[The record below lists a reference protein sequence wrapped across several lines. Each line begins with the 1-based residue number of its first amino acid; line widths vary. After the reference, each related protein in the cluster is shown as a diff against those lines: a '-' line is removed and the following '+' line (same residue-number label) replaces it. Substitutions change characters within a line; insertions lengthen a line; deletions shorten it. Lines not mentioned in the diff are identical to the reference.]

1 MRKAVA
7 AIWRNALRP
16 GTLPGY
22 GYGQSIEERIE
33 QMRNIDY
40 EARRR
45 QVIAEHNE
53 EMKKMKAQ
61 HNQAIYS
68 LSRA

>member
-22 GYGQSIEERIE
+22 SYGQSIEERLE

-40 EARRR
+40 EAR
-45 QVIAEHNE
+45 
-53 EMKKMKAQ
+53 KK
-61 HNQAIYS
+61 
-68 LSRA
+68 